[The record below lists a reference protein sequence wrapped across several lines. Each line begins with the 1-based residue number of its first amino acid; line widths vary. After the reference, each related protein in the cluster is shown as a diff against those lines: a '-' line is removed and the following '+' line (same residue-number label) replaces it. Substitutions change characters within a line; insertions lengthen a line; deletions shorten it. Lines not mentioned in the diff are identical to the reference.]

1 LSGARVKA
9 LVLDEARRLE
19 LRDVPE
25 PVADAGQT
33 LVEVRAAGVNY
44 ADVLIR
50 EGRYPQPPALPYV
63 PGSEVAGT
71 TADGRRVVGFVRV
84 EGGGYAERVAVEED
98 WLFDLPAA
106 ASFEQGAAFVLA
118 YLTAWLPLT
127 RQVVVRPEARVLVT
141 AAAGGVGSAGVQ
153 LAQSLGA
160 HVVGAVGSAEKRE
173 HVLALGA
180 REAVL
185 YEEVG
190 GLDPFDVILDQVGGT
205 VFAAGLEQLRPLGTI
220 VAVGFAGG
228 AWPTIDPARL
238 VGRNTSV
245 SGFYLGRL
253 MRFEPDLVRTA
264 LGELLEQWVAGAI
277 SPSVGAT
284 FPLAEGDEA
293 LRMVAERRSTGKV
306 VLVP

>member
-1 LSGARVKA
+1 MKA
-9 LVLDEARRLE
+9 LVLDEDRRLE
-19 LRDVPE
+19 LRDVSE
-25 PVADAGQT
+25 PVAGTGQT
-33 LVEVRAAGVNY
+33 LVDDKAAGVNY

-50 EGRYPQPPALPYV
+50 EGRYPQPPPLPYV

-71 TADGRRVVGFVRV
+71 TAGGRRVVGFVRV
-84 EGGGYAERVAVEED
+84 EGGGYAEKVAVEDD
-98 WLFDLPAA
+98 WLFDLPAT

-118 YLTAWLPLT
+118 YLTAWIPLT
-127 RQVVVRPEARVLVT
+127 RQVVLRPGARVLVT

-153 LAQSLGA
+153 LAASLGA
-160 HVVGAVGSAEKRE
+160 HVVGAVGSPEKRD
-173 HVLALGA
+173 HVLGLGA
-180 REAVL
+180 AEAIL
-185 YEEVG
+185 YDEVG
-190 GLDPFDVILDQVGGT
+190 GLEPFDVILDQVGGE

-245 SGFYLGRL
+245 AGFYLGRL
-253 MRFEPDLVRTA
+253 MRFQPELVRTA
-264 LGELLEQWVAGAI
+264 VGQLLEQWAAGSI
-277 SPSVGAT
+277 SPSVGAS

-306 VLVP
+306 VLLP

>member
-1 LSGARVKA
+1 VQA
-9 LVLDEARRLE
+9 LVLDEDRQLE

-25 PVADAGQT
+25 PIARAGQT
-33 LVEVRAAGVNY
+33 VVDVRAAGVNY

-50 EGRYPQPPALPYV
+50 EGRYPQPPSLPYV

-84 EGGGYAERVAVEED
+84 EGGGYAEKVAVEDD
-98 WLFDLPAA
+98 WLFDLPAT

-118 YLTAWLPLT
+118 YLTAWIPLT
-127 RQVVVRPEARVLVT
+127 RQVVVRPGARVLVT

-153 LAQSLGA
+153 LAASLGA
-160 HVVGAVGSAEKRE
+160 HVVGAVGSPEKRD

-180 REAVL
+180 AEAVL
-185 YEEVG
+185 YDEVG
-190 GLDPFDVILDQVGGT
+190 GLEPFDVILDQVGGE

-238 VGRNTSV
+238 VGRNSSV
-245 SGFYLGRL
+245 AGFYLGRL
-253 MRFEPDLVRTA
+253 MRFEPDLVRA
-264 LGELLEQWVAGAI
+264 AVGQLLEQWAAGSI

-284 FPLAEGDEA
+284 FPLADGAEA

-306 VLVP
+306 VLLP

>member
-1 LSGARVKA
+1 MKA
-9 LVLDEARRLE
+9 LVLDEDRQLE

-25 PVADAGQT
+25 PVAEAGQT
-33 LVEVRAAGVNY
+33 VVDVRAAGVNY

-50 EGRYPQPPALPYV
+50 EGRYPQPPPLPYV

-84 EGGGYAERVAVEED
+84 EGGGYAEKVAVEDD
-98 WLFDLPAA
+98 WLFDLPAT

-118 YLTAWLPLT
+118 YLTAWIPLT
-127 RQVVVRPEARVLVT
+127 RQVVLRPGARVLVT
-141 AAAGGVGSAGVQ
+141 AAAGGVGSAGLQ
-153 LAQSLGA
+153 LAASLGA
-160 HVVGAVGSAEKRE
+160 HVVGAVGSPEKRD
-173 HVLALGA
+173 HVLGLGA
-180 REAVL
+180 AEAVL
-185 YEEVG
+185 YDEVG
-190 GLDPFDVILDQVGGT
+190 GLEPFDVILDQVGGE

-238 VGRNTSV
+238 VGRNSSV
-245 SGFYLGRL
+245 AGFYLGRL
-253 MRFEPDLVRTA
+253 MRFEPELVRA
-264 LGELLEQWVAGAI
+264 AVGQLLEQWTAGSI
-277 SPSVGAT
+277 TPSVGAS

-306 VLVP
+306 VLLP

>member
-1 LSGARVKA
+1 VKA
-9 LVLDEARRLE
+9 LVLDEDRQLE

-25 PVADAGQT
+25 PVAEAGQT
-33 LVEVRAAGVNY
+33 VVDVRAAGVNY

-50 EGRYPQPPALPYV
+50 EGRYPQPPPLPYV

-84 EGGGYAERVAVEED
+84 EGGGYAEKVAVEDD
-98 WLFDLPAA
+98 WLFDLPAT

-118 YLTAWLPLT
+118 YLTAWIPLT
-127 RQVVVRPEARVLVT
+127 RQVVLRPGARVLVT

-153 LAQSLGA
+153 LAASLGA
-160 HVVGAVGSAEKRE
+160 HVVGAVGSPEKRD
-173 HVLALGA
+173 HVLGLGA
-180 REAVL
+180 AEAVL
-185 YEEVG
+185 YDEVG
-190 GLDPFDVILDQVGGT
+190 GLEPFDVILDQVGGE

-238 VGRNTSV
+238 VGRNSSV
-245 SGFYLGRL
+245 AGFYLGRL
-253 MRFEPDLVRTA
+253 MRFEPELVRA
-264 LGELLEQWVAGAI
+264 AVGQLLEQWTAGSI
-277 SPSVGAT
+277 TPSVGAS
-284 FPLAEGDEA
+284 FPLAEGGEA

-306 VLVP
+306 VLLP

>member
-1 LSGARVKA
+1 VKA
-9 LVLDEARRLE
+9 LVLQEDRHLE

-25 PVADAGQT
+25 PVAGTGQT
-33 LVEVRAAGVNY
+33 VVDVSAAGVNY

-84 EGGGYAERVAVEED
+84 DGGGYAERVAVEND
-98 WLFDLPAA
+98 WLFDLPGT

-118 YLTAWLPLT
+118 YLTAWIPLT
-127 RQVVVRPEARVLVT
+127 RQVVLRPGARVLVT

-153 LAQSLGA
+153 LAASLGA
-160 HVVGAVGSAEKRE
+160 HVVGAVGSREKRD
-173 HVLALGA
+173 HVLGLGA
-180 REAVL
+180 AEAVL
-185 YEEVG
+185 YDEVG
-190 GLDPFDVILDQVGGT
+190 GLEPFDVILDQVGGE
-205 VFAAGLEQLRPLGTI
+205 VFAAGLEQLRPLGT
-220 VAVGFAGG
+220 VVGVGFAGG
-228 AWPTIDPARL
+228 AWPAIDPARL

-245 SGFYLGRL
+245 AGFYLGRL
-253 MRFEPDLVRTA
+253 MRFEPELVRDA
-264 LGELLEQWVAGAI
+264 VGRLLEQWAAGSI
-277 SPSVGAT
+277 SPSVGAV

>member
-1 LSGARVKA
+1 MKA
-9 LVLDEARRLE
+9 LILDEDRQLE

-25 PVADAGQT
+25 PVAEAGQT
-33 LVEVRAAGVNY
+33 VVDVRAAGVNY

-50 EGRYPQPPALPYV
+50 EGRYPQPPPLPYV

-84 EGGGYAERVAVEED
+84 EGGGYAEKVAVEDD
-98 WLFDLPAA
+98 WLFDLPAT

-118 YLTAWLPLT
+118 YLTAWIPLT
-127 RQVVVRPEARVLVT
+127 RQVVLRPGARVLVT

-153 LAQSLGA
+153 LAASLGA
-160 HVVGAVGSAEKRE
+160 HVVGAVGSPEKRD
-173 HVLALGA
+173 HVLGLGA
-180 REAVL
+180 AEAVL
-185 YEEVG
+185 YDEVG
-190 GLDPFDVILDQVGGT
+190 GLEPFDVILDQVGGE

-238 VGRNTSV
+238 VGRNSSV
-245 SGFYLGRL
+245 AGFYLGRL
-253 MRFEPDLVRTA
+253 MRFEPELVRAA
-264 LGELLEQWVAGAI
+264 LGQLLEQWTAGSI
-277 SPSVGAT
+277 TPSVGAS
-284 FPLAEGDEA
+284 FPLAEGGEA

-306 VLVP
+306 VLLP

>member
-1 LSGARVKA
+1 MKA
-9 LVLDEARRLE
+9 LVLDEDRQLE

-25 PVADAGQT
+25 PVAEAGQT
-33 LVEVRAAGVNY
+33 VVDVRAAGVNY

-50 EGRYPQPPALPYV
+50 EGRYPQPPPLPYV

-84 EGGGYAERVAVEED
+84 EGGGYAEKVAVEDD
-98 WLFDLPAA
+98 WLFDLPAT

-118 YLTAWLPLT
+118 YLTAWIPLT
-127 RQVVVRPEARVLVT
+127 RQVVLRPGARVLVT

-153 LAQSLGA
+153 LAASLGA
-160 HVVGAVGSAEKRE
+160 HVVGAVGSPEKRD
-173 HVLALGA
+173 HVLGLGA
-180 REAVL
+180 AEAVL
-185 YEEVG
+185 YDEVG
-190 GLDPFDVILDQVGGT
+190 GLEPFDVILDQVGGE

-238 VGRNTSV
+238 VGRNSSV
-245 SGFYLGRL
+245 AGFYLGRL
-253 MRFEPDLVRTA
+253 MRFEPELVRATV
-264 LGELLEQWVAGAI
+264 GELLEQWTAGSI
-277 SPSVGAT
+277 SPSVGAS

-306 VLVP
+306 VLLP

>member
-1 LSGARVKA
+1 VKA
-9 LVLDEARRLE
+9 LILDEDRQLE

-25 PVADAGQT
+25 PVAEAGQT
-33 LVEVRAAGVNY
+33 VVDVRAAGVNY

-50 EGRYPQPPALPYV
+50 EGRYPQPPPLPYV

-84 EGGGYAERVAVEED
+84 EGGGYAEKVAVEDD
-98 WLFDLPAA
+98 WLFDLPAT

-118 YLTAWLPLT
+118 YLTAWIPLT
-127 RQVVVRPEARVLVT
+127 RQVVLRPGARVLVT

-153 LAQSLGA
+153 LAASLGA
-160 HVVGAVGSAEKRE
+160 HVVGAVGSPEKRD
-173 HVLALGA
+173 HVLGLGA
-180 REAVL
+180 AEAVL
-185 YEEVG
+185 YDEVG
-190 GLDPFDVILDQVGGT
+190 GLEPFDVILDQVGGE

-245 SGFYLGRL
+245 AGFYLGRL
-253 MRFEPDLVRTA
+253 MRFEPELVRA
-264 LGELLEQWVAGAI
+264 AVGQLLEQWTAGSI
-277 SPSVGAT
+277 TPSVGAS
-284 FPLAEGDEA
+284 FPLAEGGEA

-306 VLVP
+306 VLLP

>member
-1 LSGARVKA
+1 VKA
-9 LVLDEARRLE
+9 LVLQEDRHLE

-25 PVADAGQT
+25 PVAGTGQT
-33 LVEVRAAGVNY
+33 VVDVSAAGVNY

-84 EGGGYAERVAVEED
+84 DGGGYAERVAVEND
-98 WLFDLPAA
+98 WLFDLPGT

-118 YLTAWLPLT
+118 YLTAWIPLT
-127 RQVVVRPEARVLVT
+127 RQVVLRPGARVLVT

-153 LAQSLGA
+153 LAASLGA
-160 HVVGAVGSAEKRE
+160 HVVGAVGSREKRD
-173 HVLALGA
+173 HVLGLGA
-180 REAVL
+180 AEAVL
-185 YEEVG
+185 YDEVG
-190 GLDPFDVILDQVGGT
+190 GLEPFDVILDQVGGE

-220 VAVGFAGG
+220 VGVGFAGG
-228 AWPTIDPARL
+228 AWPAIDPARL

-245 SGFYLGRL
+245 AGFYLGRL
-253 MRFEPDLVRTA
+253 MRFEPELVRDA
-264 LGELLEQWVAGAI
+264 VGRLLEQWAAGSI
-277 SPSVGAT
+277 SPSVGAV

>member
-1 LSGARVKA
+1 MKA
-9 LVLDEARRLE
+9 LVLDEDRQLE

-25 PVADAGQT
+25 PVAEAGQT
-33 LVEVRAAGVNY
+33 VVDVRAAGVNY

-50 EGRYPQPPALPYV
+50 EGRYPQPPPLPYV

-84 EGGGYAERVAVEED
+84 EGGGYAEKVAVEDD
-98 WLFDLPAA
+98 WLFDLPAT

-118 YLTAWLPLT
+118 YLTAWIPLT
-127 RQVVVRPEARVLVT
+127 RQVVLRPGARVLVT

-153 LAQSLGA
+153 LAASLGA
-160 HVVGAVGSAEKRE
+160 HVVGAVGSPEKRD
-173 HVLALGA
+173 HVLGLGA
-180 REAVL
+180 AEAVL
-185 YEEVG
+185 YDEVG
-190 GLDPFDVILDQVGGT
+190 GLEPFDVILDQVGGE

-228 AWPTIDPARL
+228 AWPTVDPARL

-245 SGFYLGRL
+245 AGFYLGRL
-253 MRFEPDLVRTA
+253 MRFEPELVRA
-264 LGELLEQWVAGAI
+264 AVGQLLEQWAAGSI
-277 SPSVGAT
+277 SPSVGAS

-306 VLVP
+306 VLLP

>member
-1 LSGARVKA
+1 MKA
-9 LVLDEARRLE
+9 LILDEDRQLE

-25 PVADAGQT
+25 PVAEAGQT
-33 LVEVRAAGVNY
+33 VVDVRAAGVNY

-50 EGRYPQPPALPYV
+50 EGRYPQPPPLPYV

-84 EGGGYAERVAVEED
+84 EGGGYAEKVAVEDD
-98 WLFDLPAA
+98 WLFDLPAT

-118 YLTAWLPLT
+118 YLTAWIPLT
-127 RQVVVRPEARVLVT
+127 RQVVLRPGARVLVT

-153 LAQSLGA
+153 LAASLGA
-160 HVVGAVGSAEKRE
+160 HVVGAVGSPEKRD
-173 HVLALGA
+173 HVLGLGA
-180 REAVL
+180 AEAVL
-185 YEEVG
+185 YDEVG
-190 GLDPFDVILDQVGGT
+190 GLEPFDVILDQVGGE

-238 VGRNTSV
+238 VGRNSSV
-245 SGFYLGRL
+245 AGFYLGRL
-253 MRFEPDLVRTA
+253 MRFEPELVRA
-264 LGELLEQWVAGAI
+264 AVGQLLEQWTAGSI
-277 SPSVGAT
+277 TPSVGAS
-284 FPLAEGDEA
+284 FPLAEGGEA

-306 VLVP
+306 VLLP

>member
-1 LSGARVKA
+1 MKA
-9 LVLDEARRLE
+9 LVLDEDRQLE

-25 PVADAGQT
+25 PVAEAGQT
-33 LVEVRAAGVNY
+33 VVDVRAAGVNY

-50 EGRYPQPPALPYV
+50 EGRYPQPPPLPYV

-84 EGGGYAERVAVEED
+84 EGGGYAEKVAVEDD
-98 WLFDLPAA
+98 WLFDLPAT

-118 YLTAWLPLT
+118 YLTAWIPLT
-127 RQVVVRPEARVLVT
+127 RQVVLRPGARVLVT

-153 LAQSLGA
+153 LAASLGA
-160 HVVGAVGSAEKRE
+160 HVVGAVGSPEKRD
-173 HVLALGA
+173 HVLGLGA
-180 REAVL
+180 AEAVL
-185 YEEVG
+185 YDEVG
-190 GLDPFDVILDQVGGT
+190 GLEPFDVILDQVGGE

-238 VGRNTSV
+238 VGRNSSV
-245 SGFYLGRL
+245 AGFYLGRL
-253 MRFEPDLVRTA
+253 MRFEPELVRATV
-264 LGELLEQWVAGAI
+264 GELLEQWTAVSI
-277 SPSVGAT
+277 SPSVGAS

-306 VLVP
+306 VLLP

>member
-1 LSGARVKA
+1 MKA
-9 LVLDEARRLE
+9 LVLDEERRLG
-19 LRDVPE
+19 LRDVPD
-25 PVADAGQT
+25 PVTGAGQT

-50 EGRYPQPPALPYV
+50 EGRYPQPPPLPYV
-63 PGSEVAGT
+63 PGSEVSGT
-71 TADGRRVVGFVRV
+71 TSDGRRVIGFVRA
-84 EGGGYAERVAVEED
+84 EGGGHAEKVAVEDD
-98 WLFDLPAA
+98 WLFDLPDA

-118 YLTAWLPLT
+118 YLTAWIPLT
-127 RQVVVRPEARVLVT
+127 RQVVLRPGARVLVT

-153 LAQSLGA
+153 LAASLGA
-160 HVVGAVGSAEKRE
+160 HVVGAVGSPEKRD
-173 HVLALGA
+173 HVLDLGA
-180 REAVL
+180 AEAVL
-185 YEEVG
+185 YDEVS
-190 GLDPFDVILDQVGGT
+190 GLEPFDVILDQVGGE

-220 VAVGFAGG
+220 VAIGFAGG
-228 AWPTIDPARL
+228 AWQAIDPARL

-245 SGFYLGRL
+245 AGFYLGRL
-253 MRFEPDLVRTA
+253 MRFEPELVRA
-264 LGELLEQWVAGAI
+264 AVRELLEQWTAGSI

>member
-1 LSGARVKA
+1 MKA
-9 LVLDEARRLE
+9 LILDEDRQLE

-25 PVADAGQT
+25 PVAEAGQT
-33 LVEVRAAGVNY
+33 VVDVRAAGVNY

-50 EGRYPQPPALPYV
+50 EGRYPQPPPLPYV

-84 EGGGYAERVAVEED
+84 EGGGYAEKVAVEDD
-98 WLFDLPAA
+98 WLFDLPAT

-118 YLTAWLPLT
+118 YLTAWIPLT
-127 RQVVVRPEARVLVT
+127 RQVVLRPGARVLVT
-141 AAAGGVGSAGVQ
+141 AAAGGVGSAGLQ
-153 LAQSLGA
+153 LAASLGA
-160 HVVGAVGSAEKRE
+160 HVVGAVGSPEKRD
-173 HVLALGA
+173 HVLGLGA
-180 REAVL
+180 AEAVL
-185 YEEVG
+185 YDEVG
-190 GLDPFDVILDQVGGT
+190 GLEPFDVILDQVGGE

-238 VGRNTSV
+238 VGRNSSV
-245 SGFYLGRL
+245 AGFYLGRL
-253 MRFEPDLVRTA
+253 MRFQPELVRTA
-264 LGELLEQWVAGAI
+264 VGQLLEQWAAGSI

-306 VLVP
+306 VLLP